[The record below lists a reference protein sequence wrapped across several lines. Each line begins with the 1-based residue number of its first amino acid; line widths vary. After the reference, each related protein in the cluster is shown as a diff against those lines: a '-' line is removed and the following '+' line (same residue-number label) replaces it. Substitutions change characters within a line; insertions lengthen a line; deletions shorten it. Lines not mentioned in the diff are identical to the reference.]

1 MNSSA
6 TSPWRTE
13 SNRSSQTLASVLL
26 GLAGLAL
33 TVGFWRVGHLD
44 QIGNLAGFGMG
55 VFLLVGSVWM
65 LLMNGQQIITL
76 DPRRQH
82 IHIEST
88 SRLGRK
94 VRCIPFKD
102 VTEAYVDELGDTDG
116 GSIRYHV
123 TVVLRSGQ
131 KVTLFMGFYDGALN
145 RSTAEARCAR
155 VLEMVQQR

>member
-1 MNSSA
+1 MQSPSA
-6 TSPWRTE
+6 LPWRTE
-13 SNRSSQTLASVLL
+13 SNRSSQALASVLL

-33 TVGFWRVGHLD
+33 SVGFWRVGHLD
-44 QIGNLAGFGMG
+44 ALGNLAGFGLG
-55 VFLLVGSVWM
+55 LILLVTSVWM

-82 IHIEST
+82 IHIETNTRFS
-88 SRLGRK
+88 RK

-102 VTEAYVDELGDTDG
+102 VTDAYVDEQGDTDG

-131 KVTLFMGFYDGALN
+131 KVALFMGFYDGALS
-145 RSTAEARCAR
+145 RATAEARCAR